1 MVPSRPAVSIHPTAS
16 VGAFFSSLPSG
27 ATPAAHSGF
36 VKEGRCLS
44 KRWDTLLKIAK
55 RFSFVVVSGTHELLL
70 ANSETPKCRLTHH
83 PSEGI
88 EAWSTPCG
96 NLHIPSDLVVDR
108 RTAYIEC
115 SSALDSPLRHEPHA
129 QDLL

>member
-16 VGAFFSSLPSG
+16 VGAVFSSLPSG

-96 NLHIPSDLVVDR
+96 NLGFVGG
-108 RTAYIEC
+108 E
-115 SSALDSPLRHEPHA
+115 
-129 QDLL
+129 